1 MTGGAPSDAKRKAA
15 LESVRERQRRFKE
28 RKWAKGLKR
37 ITVWVPVED
46 AEELKLALG
55 EPGAFER
62 LREDAMAG
70 LQAELTDRLDKWMG
84 GRAEETVP
92 SRLRDALAAASE
104 AKAVMDACMVE
115 LMRAVEE
122 AASDDGAASEEEGG
136 K

>member
-1 MTGGAPSDAKRKAA
+1 MTGGATDARRKAA
-15 LESVRERQRRFKE
+15 LESARERQRRFKE
-28 RKWAKGLKR
+28 KKRAKGLTR
-37 ITVWVPVED
+37 ITVWVPKAA

-70 LQAELTDRLDKWMG
+70 LQAELTERLDKWMG
-84 GRAEETVP
+84 GRAEKTVP
-92 SRLRDALAAASE
+92 ARLRDALAAAAE
-104 AKAVMDACMVE
+104 AKAVMDACMDD

-122 AASDDGAASEEEGG
+122 AANDDGAALEEEGG

>member
-1 MTGGAPSDAKRKAA
+1 MSGGASDTKGKSA
-15 LESVRERQRRFKE
+15 LEFARNRQRRFKARRE
-28 RKWAKGLKR
+28 AKRLTR
-37 ITVWVPVED
+37 ITVWVPKED

-84 GRAEETVP
+84 SGSEKSQPPRVRE
-92 SRLRDALAAASE
+92 ALAAAAA
-104 AKAVMDACMVE
+104 AKAEMDACLGD
-115 LMRAVEE
+115 LMQALEE
-122 AASDDGAASEEEGG
+122 AAADEGAASEEEGG